1 MHDDF
6 RCTLERAILPNHRDY
21 LGSILIHCSYDAAG
35 AVSTVVTDLVNL
47 T

>member
-6 RCTLERAILPNHRDY
+6 RCTLERAILPNHRDS
-21 LGSILIHCSYDAAG
+21 LGTILIHWYYDAAG
-35 AVSTVVTDLVNL
+35 AVSTVVTDLVKL